1 MKLENTRKNEM
12 AKQNNHKKPT
22 MKETISVI
30 NQIIREITSLR
41 TDIQTMTGVLD
52 MYIEMNGD
60 TAAFTKFVNKELNI
74 EEGNDVQTNEEGST
88 VAVEGS
94 PQD

>member
-1 MKLENTRKNEM
+1 M
-12 AKQNNHKKPT
+12 AKQNTHKKPT
-22 MKETISVI
+22 MKETVGVI
-30 NQIIREITSLR
+30 NQIIRELTALR

-52 MYIEMNGD
+52 MYIEMNND
-60 TAAFTKFVNKELNI
+60 TDKFTKFVNKELNI
-74 EEGNDVQTNEEGST
+74 EEGNDVRANEEDST

>member
-1 MKLENTRKNEM
+1 MKLGNTGKNEM
-12 AKQNNHKKPT
+12 AKKNTHKKPT
-22 MKETISVI
+22 MKETVGVI
-30 NQIIREITSLR
+30 NQIIRELTALR

-60 TAAFTKFVNKELNI
+60 TDKFTKFVNKELNI
-74 EEGNDVQTNEEGST
+74 EEGNDVRANEEDST

>member
-1 MKLENTRKNEM
+1 MKVGNTGKNEM
-12 AKQNNHKKPT
+12 AKKNTHKKHT
-22 MKETISVI
+22 MKETVGVI
-30 NQIIREITSLR
+30 NQIIREITALR

-60 TAAFTKFVNKELNI
+60 TDKFTKFVNKELNI
-74 EEGNDVQTNEEGST
+74 EEDNDVRTNEEDGT

>member
-1 MKLENTRKNEM
+1 MMLGNIGRQEM
-12 AKQNNHKKPT
+12 AKASGRKKPT
-22 MKETISVI
+22 MKETVQVI
-30 NQIIREITSLR
+30 NQMIREITSLK

-60 TAAFTKFVNKELNI
+60 TDKFTQYVNKELNV
-74 EEGNDVQTNEEGST
+74 EENNDVRTNEESST

-94 PQD
+94 P

>member
-1 MKLENTRKNEM
+1 M
-12 AKQNNHKKPT
+12 AKASGRKKPT
-22 MKETISVI
+22 MKETVQVI
-30 NQIIREITSLR
+30 NQMIRELTSLR

-60 TAAFTKFVNKELNI
+60 TDKFTQYVNKELNV
-74 EEGNDVQTNEEGST
+74 EENNDVRTNEESST

-94 PQD
+94 P

>member
-60 TAAFTKFVNKELNI
+60 TDKFTQYVNKELNV
-74 EEGNDVQTNEEGST
+74 EENNDVRRNEEGSKVT
-88 VAVEGS
+88 MEGS
-94 PQD
+94 P

>member
-1 MKLENTRKNEM
+1 MKLTKTEGNGM
-12 AKQNNHKKPT
+12 AKKNTHKKPT
-22 MKETISVI
+22 MKETVGVI
-30 NQIIREITSLR
+30 NQIIRELTALR

-60 TAAFTKFVNKELNI
+60 TDKFTKFVNKTLNI
-74 EEGNDVQTNEEGST
+74 EEDNDVRTNEEDST
-88 VAVEGS
+88 VAIEGS

>member
-1 MKLENTRKNEM
+1 MKLANTGENKM
-12 AKQNNHKKPT
+12 AKHNTHKKPT
-22 MKETISVI
+22 MKETVGVI
-30 NQIIREITSLR
+30 NQIIRELTALR

-60 TAAFTKFVNKELNI
+60 TDKFTKFVNKELNI
-74 EEGNDVQTNEEGST
+74 EEDNDVRKNEEDST

-94 PQD
+94 PSN

>member
-1 MKLENTRKNEM
+1 MKLGNTGKNEM
-12 AKQNNHKKPT
+12 AKHNTRKKPT
-22 MKETISVI
+22 MKETVGVI
-30 NQIIREITSLR
+30 NQIIREITALR

-60 TAAFTKFVNKELNI
+60 TDKFTKFVNKELNI
-74 EEGNDVQTNEEGST
+74 EEDNDVRTNEEDST

>member
-1 MKLENTRKNEM
+1 MKLGNNEM
-12 AKQNNHKKPT
+12 AKKNNHKKPT
-22 MKETISVI
+22 MRETVGVI
-30 NQIIREITSLR
+30 NQIIRELTALR

-60 TAAFTKFVNKELNI
+60 TDKFTKFVNKTLNI
-74 EEGNDVQTNEEGST
+74 EEDNDVRTNEEDSAVT
-88 VAVEGS
+88 VEGS

>member
-1 MKLENTRKNEM
+1 M
-12 AKQNNHKKPT
+12 AKQNTHKKPT
-22 MKETISVI
+22 MKETVGVI
-30 NQIIREITSLR
+30 NQIIRELTALR
-41 TDIQTMTGVLD
+41 TDVKNMTGVLD

-60 TAAFTKFVNKELNI
+60 TDKFTKFVNKELNI
-74 EEGNDVQTNEEGST
+74 EEGNDVRANEEDST